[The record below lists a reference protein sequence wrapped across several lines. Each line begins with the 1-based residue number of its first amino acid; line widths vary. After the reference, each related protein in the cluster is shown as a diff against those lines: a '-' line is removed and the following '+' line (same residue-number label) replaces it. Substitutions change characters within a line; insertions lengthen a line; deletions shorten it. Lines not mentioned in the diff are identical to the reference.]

1 MPIGPLA
8 VPPGVVL
15 DRAAGVEA
23 VMLRPSVADTVNVT
37 VVSAVWAAVAGVTA
51 IAVNIAVVTA
61 MLA

>member
-1 MPIGPLA
+1 
-8 VPPGVVL
+8 
-15 DRAAGVEA
+15 
-23 VMLRPSVADTVNVT
+23 MLRPSVAFTVNVT